1 MNKRGNA
8 SKGREVCE
16 SDAVSPASHKQL
28 LCLNSLRRFRSET
41 LLLQQS
47 VWAKS
52 DSVKRSISHLQMIR
66 PNRILRFLAR
76 SASSPPSFTDIELI
90 PSHPIRISVRNLIR
104 PRSHHIRRNILKS
117 AYRPLLKTRIHLPIP
132 CGVRRTWKRSLRPVT
147 WQIAQNQ
154 ATES

>member
-1 MNKRGNA
+1 MQA
-8 SKGREVCE
+8 REERYVNLMLFFLQVT
-16 SDAVSPASHKQL
+16 SNL
-28 LCLNSLRRFRSET
+28 LYLIRRFRSET

-52 DSVKRSISHLQMIR
+52 DLVKWSISHLQMIR

-76 SASSPPSFTDIELI
+76 SASFTDIELI